1 MSTFIPPT
9 PAANQSAEQHEEP
22 SEQDSFNHLLYKVL
36 RLTSEQVQDLN
47 DWMKHRGIP
56 NVHEIIAQN
65 FRKPHALEDDLQF
78 IKKGESCYIQSN
90 VMISLSL
97 IITYIK
103 HLRYSAKT
111 KYFGSF
117 FYIQID
123 PQDYDEWRTTP
134 PEEEVHFQTPSKFG
148 SPTTPKSIATSETSE
163 SYITLTNFKKGIKR
177 DASAYPTFKNERYYN
192 TFIRHFKATAK
203 AQGLNSLMD
212 PNFTPGS
219 DEYEQQ
225 LFQEQ
230 QDFLYSV
237 LISSLKTD
245 FSEALVK
252 DHEGDAQLILELLH
266 EHHTGNSQYSRSE
279 INRITKYLTNIK
291 LDDTWRGTNE
301 SFLMHYNDQLC
312 LLDSLVDSDEKLP
325 DNTRV
330 TFLESA
336 VESVPDL
343 RRVKITDNVLQAQL
357 NSTRPITYRSYFD
370 LLKDAAFHLDQAT
383 KKGNKIRRT
392 NVHFSG
398 PNDEDEHQNPS
409 SNDPQVIQQEDVPS
423 ESPEPLS
430 YSVFQSHFQESSTP
444 STQKIFLPKPIWEKL
459 SKDQQQMIIDHNRSL
474 PKIGSSSPSTPNKSP
489 SPLPHKPTPQQTTK
503 SQQVHTHQSD
513 KSTAD
518 TAKAETIPS
527 DPLLAMVHQSIHTS
541 DDDASDITK
550 VLSTKRSRQIQV
562 CKRYLFQHANHT
574 NNQLVDRGANGGLA
588 GSDMRVIYR
597 TNRKINIS
605 GIDNHE
611 VTGLDVVTA
620 ATLLN
625 TSQGKVIGIFNEYA
639 YLGKGSSIHSS
650 GQLEW
655 FKTYVDEKSIKVG
668 GTQLITTL
676 DGYSVPLLIQDGLA
690 YATSLGRPT
699 DQDMDTYPHV
709 FFTSPDEWDPSVLD
723 HDPPPLDGLDPSQAA
738 DQFFGD
744 PMFDAY
750 GDFNE
755 RIIANLN
762 ILLDAPQGDCGSYI
776 AISSVS
782 TINLHQSSPQEPD
795 WNALRPFF
803 AWTSPSSIKDTFNVT
818 TRHGTAPHT
827 QDYIKKH
834 FKSRNPVFNIP
845 RRSEAVATDT
855 IFSDTPAVD
864 DGSTMAQFFC
874 GRDTLVCD
882 AYGIKSTKQFINT
895 LSDNIRKRGAMDTLI
910 SDGGKYEI
918 SKRVTD
924 LLRSLFIQ
932 DYQSEPYHQHQNKA
946 ENRFGLAK
954 RYTNT
959 VMNTSGC
966 PACCWLLCL
975 QYICVVL
982 NHLASPTLQG
992 ICPVQALEG
1001 TTPDIS
1007 FLLHFSFYE
1016 PVYYRI
1022 DSSEPDLNFP
1032 SSSNEKKGYWVG
1044 FADNQGDSLTWR
1056 ILTEDTQKI
1065 IIRSGVRS
1073 ALRTATNQRLASPSG
1088 EGTTL
1093 PFPIPYPQQSQ
1104 NSFPLDPLEAS
1115 TPNFEQFVKSQSGE
1129 DEDNPIPMATI
1140 DIPNLLGRSF
1150 LLPPEDNGERH
1161 MAKIID
1167 IDDHGQPLEDIK
1179 FKLKINKDQAEEIM
1193 SYNQLMDYIQKGTN
1207 AEEDPDSLFKFRDI
1221 VAHQG
1226 PLESTDP
1233 NHKGSKYNVMV
1244 EWESGEITYEPL
1256 TLISKD
1262 DPITCAVYAKKHDLL
1277 DTTGWKHL
1285 KRYAKTSKRLIRAVK
1300 QSRIR
1305 QVRASTRYQHGF
1317 QVPRDY
1323 NDAMRL
1329 DKENGNTHWQDA
1341 MDLELTQIHEY
1352 KVFKDTGKAQ
1362 FHNGKAVIPDGH
1374 QKIRVHFVYAVK
1386 HDGRFKARLVADGH
1400 LTKEPVESIY
1410 SGVVSLRSLRMVVF
1424 LSQLNNLEI
1433 WGADVGN
1440 AYLEAYTDEKL
1451 CIIAG
1456 PEFKELQGHLLIM
1469 IKALYGTR
1477 SGGARWHDRL
1487 FDILQE
1493 LKFKPSKADPDVWMR
1508 PEPGGTCYEYIAV
1521 YVDDLAI
1528 AAKDP
1533 QAFCNELKKRYNL
1546 KLKGVGPL
1554 EYHLGCTY
1562 KEDPDG
1568 TLAADPRRYVNK
1580 ILESYERMFK
1590 EKPRKSRPPLEG
1602 GDHPEMDTSE
1612 LCDEHQTKQFQTLIG
1627 QFQWLIALGRF
1638 DIAVHVMSLS
1648 RFRAQPRKG
1657 HLDRAKR
1664 IVGYLLFL
1672 PDGAIRFRTGEPD
1685 FSSLKDQ
1692 EYDWTR
1698 TVYSGACEQIPH
1710 DIPKPLGKHVQ
1721 TTHYVDANLHH
1732 DLATGKA
1739 VTAVLHFLNQ
1749 TPIDAYTK
1757 RQSTVETATYGS
1769 EFVAARTAVDQI
1781 IDIHT
1786 TLRYLGVP
1794 IRDKSYMFGDNRSVV
1809 TSSTIPNSTISKRH
1823 HLASYHRVREAIAA
1837 KFISFHWKDGKSNP
1851 ADILS
1856 KHWEFATVWPMLK
1869 PILFWRGETATQ
1881 LKGSDRI
1888 PSTTPGAEP
1897 PRDAKDSGSARSHS
1911 THLKTSSQKR
1921 P

>member
-9 PAANQSAEQHEEP
+9 PTATKSAEQHEEP
-22 SEQDSFNHLLYKVL
+22 SEQDSFNHLLFKVL

-47 DWMKHRGIP
+47 DWMKHRGFP
-56 NVHEIIAQN
+56 NVHEIIVQN
-65 FRKPHALEDDLQF
+65 FRNPHELKDDLQF
-78 IKKGESCYIQSN
+78 IRESKTYYIQAN
-90 VMISLSL
+90 VMVSLSL
-97 IITYIK
+97 MTTYIK
-103 HLRYSAKT
+103 HLRYLAKA
-111 KYFGSF
+111 KHFGPF
-117 FYIQID
+117 YYIQID
-123 PQDYDEWRTTP
+123 PQDYDEWRIST
-134 PEEEVHFQTPSKFG
+134 PEEEIHFQTPSKFG
-148 SPTTPKSIATSETSE
+148 SPATPRSMATSEASE

-177 DASAYPTFKNERYYN
+177 DASAYPIFKDERYYN

-203 AQGLNSLMD
+203 AQGLSTLMD

-312 LLDSLVDSDEKLP
+312 LLDSLVDPEEKLP

-357 NSTRPITYRSYFD
+357 DSTRPITYKSYFD

-383 KKGNKIRRT
+383 KRGNKIRRT

-398 PNDEDEHQNPS
+398 PNDEGDHQNPLS
-409 SNDPQVIQQEDVPS
+409 DDLQAIQQEDVCS
-423 ESPEPLS
+423 EPPEPLS
-430 YSVFQSHFQESSTP
+430 YSVFQSHFQGSSTS
-444 STQKIFLPKPIWEKL
+444 STQKIFLPKHIWEKL

-474 PKIGSSSPSTPNKSP
+474 PKSGSSSILTPNKSP
-489 SPLPHKPTPQQTTK
+489 SPLPHKPTPQQTAK

-513 KSTAD
+513 ESTAD
-518 TAKAETIPS
+518 STKIETTPS

-550 VLSTKRSRQIQV
+550 VLSAKRSRQIQV
-562 CKRYLFQHANHT
+562 CKHYIFQHANHT

-588 GSDMRVIYR
+588 GSDMRVIYK
-597 TNRKINIS
+597 THRKINIS

-611 VTGLDVVTA
+611 VNGLDVVTA

-625 TSQGKVIGIFNEYA
+625 TSLGKVIGIFNEYA
-639 YLGKGSSIHSS
+639 HLGKGSSIHSS

-655 FKTYVDEKSIKVG
+655 FKTHVDEKSIKVG

-676 DGYSVPLLIQDGLA
+676 DGYSVPLLIKDGLA

-699 DQDMDTYPHV
+699 DHDMDSYPHV

-723 HDPPPLDGLDPSQAA
+723 HDPPPLDGLDPSQVL
-738 DQFFGD
+738 DQPFGD

-762 ILLDAPQGDCGSYI
+762 ILLDAPPEDCRSYT
-776 AISSVS
+776 A
-782 TINLHQSSPQEPD
+782 NLHQSSSQEPD

-803 AWTSPSSIKDTFNVT
+803 AWTSPSSIQDTFNVT
-818 TRHGTAPHT
+818 TRHGIAPHT

-834 FKSRNPVFNIP
+834 FKSRNSVFNIP

-895 LSDNIRKRGAMDTLI
+895 LSDNIRNRGAMDTLI

-924 LLRSLFIQ
+924 LLRSLFIK

-1016 PVYYRI
+1016 PIYYRI

-1073 ALRTATNQRLASPSG
+1073 ALRTTTNQRLASSSG

-1093 PFPIPYPQQSQ
+1093 PFPIPYPQQSS
-1104 NSFPLDPLEAS
+1104 NSLPLDPIDAS
-1115 TPNFEQFVKSQSGE
+1115 TSNFEQFVKSQSGE
-1129 DEDNPIPMATI
+1129 DEDHPIPMTNI

-1150 LLPPEDNGERH
+1150 LLSPEDNGERY

-1167 IDDHGQPLEDIK
+1167 IDDHGQHLEDIK
-1179 FKLKINKDQAEEIM
+1179 FKLKISKDQAEEIM
-1193 SYNQLMDYIQKGTN
+1193 SYNQLMDYIQKGTD

-1256 TLISKD
+1256 ALISKD

-1305 QVRASTRYQHGF
+1305 QVRASARYQHGF

-1352 KVFKDTGKAQ
+1352 KVFRDTGKAK
-1362 FHNGKAVIPDGH
+1362 FHNGKVVTPDGF

-1386 HDGRFKARLVADGH
+1386 HDGRFKARLVVDGH

-1451 CIIAG
+1451 CIMAG

-1469 IKALYGTR
+1469 VKALYGTR

-1533 QAFCNELKKRYNL
+1533 QAFCNELKKKYNL

-1562 KEDPDG
+1562 KKDPDE

-1580 ILESYERMFK
+1580 ILESYKRMFM

-1602 GDHPEMDTSE
+1602 GDHPELDTSE

-1627 QFQWLIALGRF
+1627 QLQWLISLGHF

-1685 FSSLKDQ
+1685 FSSLRDQ

-1781 IDIHT
+1781 IDIRT

-1794 IRDKSYMFGDNRSVV
+1794 IRDMSYMFGDNRSVV

-1881 LKGSDRI
+1881 LKGIDRI
-1888 PSTTPGAEP
+1888 PSTTLGADP
-1897 PRDAKDSGSARSHS
+1897 PRDAKDSGSARPHS
-1911 THLKTSSQKR
+1911 THLETSSTNR
-1921 P
+1921 S

>member
-9 PAANQSAEQHEEP
+9 PTATKSAEQHEEP
-22 SEQDSFNHLLYKVL
+22 SEQDSFNHLLFKVL

-47 DWMKHRGIP
+47 DWMKHRGFP
-56 NVHEIIAQN
+56 NVHEIIVQN
-65 FRKPHALEDDLQF
+65 FRNPHELKDDLQF
-78 IKKGESCYIQSN
+78 IRESKTYYIQAN
-90 VMISLSL
+90 VKVSLSL
-97 IITYIK
+97 MTTYIK
-103 HLRYSAKT
+103 HLRYLAKA
-111 KYFGSF
+111 KHFGPF
-117 FYIQID
+117 YYIQID
-123 PQDYDEWRTTP
+123 PQDYDEWRIST
-134 PEEEVHFQTPSKFG
+134 PEEEIHFQTPSKFG
-148 SPTTPKSIATSETSE
+148 SPATPRSMATSEASE
-163 SYITLTNFKKGIKR
+163 SYITLTNFKKGLKR
-177 DASAYPTFKNERYYN
+177 DASAYPIFKNERYYN

-203 AQGLNSLMD
+203 AQGLSTLMD

-219 DEYEQQ
+219 DEYGQQ

-301 SFLMHYNDQLC
+301 SFLMHYNDQLR
-312 LLDSLVDSDEKLP
+312 LLDSLVDPEEKLP

-357 NSTRPITYRSYFD
+357 DSTRPITYKSYFD

-383 KKGNKIRRT
+383 KRGNKIRRT

-398 PNDEDEHQNPS
+398 PNDEEDHQNPLS
-409 SNDPQVIQQEDVPS
+409 DDLQAIQQEDVCS
-423 ESPEPLS
+423 EPPEPLN
-430 YSVFQSHFQESSTP
+430 YSVFQSHFQGSSTS
-444 STQKIFLPKPIWEKL
+444 STQKIFLPKHIWEKL
-459 SKDQQQMIIDHNRSL
+459 SKNQQQMIIDHNRSL
-474 PKIGSSSPSTPNKSP
+474 PKSGSSSISTPNKSP
-489 SPLPHKPTPQQTTK
+489 SPLPHKPTPQQTAK

-513 KSTAD
+513 ESTAD
-518 TAKAETIPS
+518 STKIETTPS

-550 VLSTKRSRQIQV
+550 VLSAKRSRQIQV
-562 CKRYLFQHANHT
+562 CKHYIFQHANHT

-588 GSDMRVIYR
+588 GSDMRVIYK
-597 TNRKINIS
+597 THRKINIS

-611 VTGLDVVTA
+611 VNGLDVVTA

-625 TSQGKVIGIFNEYA
+625 TSLGKVIGIFNEYA
-639 YLGKGSSIHSS
+639 HLGKGSSIHSS

-655 FKTYVDEKSIKVG
+655 FKTHVDEKSIKVG

-676 DGYSVPLLIQDGLA
+676 DGYSVPLLIKDGLA

-699 DQDMDTYPHV
+699 DHDMDSYPHV

-723 HDPPPLDGLDPSQAA
+723 HDPPPLDGLDPSQVL
-738 DQFFGD
+738 DQPFGD
-744 PMFDAY
+744 PMSDAY

-755 RIIANLN
+755 CIIANLN
-762 ILLDAPQGDCGSYI
+762 ILLDAPPEDCRSYT
-776 AISSVS
+776 A
-782 TINLHQSSPQEPD
+782 NLHQSSSQEPD

-803 AWTSPSSIKDTFNVT
+803 AWTSPSSIQDTFNVT
-818 TRHGTAPHT
+818 TRHGIAPHT

-864 DGSTMAQFFC
+864 DGSTIAQFFC

-882 AYGIKSTKQFINT
+882 AYGIKSTKQIINT

-918 SKRVTD
+918 SKRVAD
-924 LLRSLFIQ
+924 LLRSLFIK

-1016 PVYYRI
+1016 PIYYRI

-1073 ALRTATNQRLASPSG
+1073 ALRTTTNQRLASSSG

-1093 PFPIPYPQQSQ
+1093 PFPIPYPQQSS
-1104 NSFPLDPLEAS
+1104 NSLPLDPIDAS

-1129 DEDNPIPMATI
+1129 DEDHPIPMTNI

-1150 LLPPEDNGERH
+1150 LLSPEDNGERY

-1167 IDDHGQPLEDIK
+1167 IDDHGQHLEDIK
-1179 FKLKINKDQAEEIM
+1179 FKLKTSKDQAEEIM
-1193 SYNQLMDYIQKGTN
+1193 SYNQLMDYIQKGTD

-1233 NHKGSKYNVMV
+1233 NHKGSKYNVVV

-1256 TLISKD
+1256 ALISKD

-1305 QVRASTRYQHGF
+1305 QVRASARYQHGF

-1352 KVFKDTGKAQ
+1352 KVFRDTGKAK
-1362 FHNGKAVIPDGH
+1362 FHNGKVVTPDGF

-1451 CIIAG
+1451 CIMAG

-1469 IKALYGTR
+1469 VKALYGTH

-1533 QAFCNELKKRYNL
+1533 QAFCNELKKKYNL

-1554 EYHLGCTY
+1554 EYHLGRTY
-1562 KEDPDG
+1562 KKDPDE

-1580 ILESYERMFK
+1580 ILESYERMFM

-1602 GDHPEMDTSE
+1602 GDHPELDTSE

-1627 QFQWLIALGRF
+1627 QLQWLISLGRF

-1685 FSSLKDQ
+1685 FSSLRDQ

-1739 VTAVLHFLNQ
+1739 VTAVFHFLNQ

-1781 IDIHT
+1781 IDIRT

-1794 IRDKSYMFGDNRSVV
+1794 IRDMSYMFGDNRSVV

-1897 PRDAKDSGSARSHS
+1897 PRDAKDSGSARPHS
-1911 THLKTSSQKR
+1911 THLETSSTNR

>member
-9 PAANQSAEQHEEP
+9 PAATKSAEQHEEP
-22 SEQDSFNHLLYKVL
+22 SEQDSFNHLLFNVL

-47 DWMKHRGIP
+47 DWMIHRGTP
-56 NVHEIIAQN
+56 NIHEVIVQS
-65 FRKPHALEDDLQF
+65 FRRPHALEDDLHF
-78 IKKGESCYIQSN
+78 IRDNKTCYIKAH

-97 IITYIK
+97 MIAYIK
-103 HLRYSAKT
+103 HLRHSGKAT
-111 KYFGSF
+111 HFGPF
-117 FYIQID
+117 YYIQID
-123 PQDYDEWRTTP
+123 PQDYDEWRIET
-134 PEEEVHFQTPSKFG
+134 PEEEIHFQTPSKLG
-148 SPTTPKSIATSETSE
+148 SPATPRSMATSVASE

-177 DASAYPTFKNERYYN
+177 DASAYPIFKNERYYN
-192 TFIRHFKATAK
+192 TFICHFKATAK
-203 AQGLNSLMD
+203 AQGLNTLMD

-301 SFLMHYNDQLC
+301 SFLMHYNDQLR
-312 LLDSLVDSDEKLP
+312 LLDSLVDPEEKLP

-357 NSTRPITYRSYFD
+357 DSTRPITYRSYFD

-383 KKGNKIRRT
+383 KRGNKIRRT

-398 PNDEDEHQNPS
+398 PNDEGDHQNPLS
-409 SNDPQVIQQEDVPS
+409 DDLQAIQQEDVCS
-423 ESPEPLS
+423 EPPEPLS
-430 YSVFQSHFQESSTP
+430 YSVFQSHFQGSSTS
-444 STQKIFLPKPIWEKL
+444 STQKIFLPKHIWEKL

-474 PKIGSSSPSTPNKSP
+474 PKSGSSSTLTPNKSP
-489 SPLPHKPTPQQTTK
+489 SPLPHKPTPQQTAK

-513 KSTAD
+513 ESTAD
-518 TAKAETIPS
+518 STKIETTSS
-527 DPLLAMVHQSIHTS
+527 DPLLAMVHQSIHPS

-550 VLSTKRSRQIQV
+550 VLSAKRSRQIQV
-562 CKRYLFQHANHT
+562 CKHYIFQHANHT

-588 GSDMRVIYR
+588 GSDMRVIYK
-597 TNRKINIS
+597 THRKINIS

-611 VTGLDVVTA
+611 VNGLDVVTA

-625 TSQGKVIGIFNEYA
+625 TSLGKVIGIFNEYA
-639 YLGKGSSIHSS
+639 HLGKGSSIHSS

-655 FKTYVDEKSIKVG
+655 FKTHVDEKSIKVG

-676 DGYSVPLLIQDGLA
+676 DGYSVPLLIKDGLA

-699 DQDMDTYPHV
+699 DHDMDSYPHV

-723 HDPPPLDGLDPSQAA
+723 HDPPPLDGLDPSQML
-738 DQFFGD
+738 DQPFGD

-762 ILLDAPQGDCGSYI
+762 ILLDAPPEDCRSYT
-776 AISSVS
+776 A
-782 TINLHQSSPQEPD
+782 NLHQSSSQEPD

-803 AWTSPSSIKDTFNVT
+803 AWTSPSSIQDTFNVT
-818 TRHGTAPHT
+818 TRHGIAPHT

-924 LLRSLFIQ
+924 LLRSLFIK

-1016 PVYYRI
+1016 PIYYRI

-1073 ALRTATNQRLASPSG
+1073 ALRTTTNQRLASSSG

-1104 NSFPLDPLEAS
+1104 LSLPLDPLDES
-1115 TPNFEQFVKSQSGE
+1115 NPTFEHFVNSQSGE
-1129 DEDNPIPMATI
+1129 DEDNPIPMTNI

-1161 MAKIID
+1161 MAKVID

-1179 FKLKINKDQAEEIM
+1179 FKLKIHKDQAEEIM
-1193 SYNQLMDYIQKGTN
+1193 SYNQLMDYIQKGTD

-1233 NHKGSKYNVMV
+1233 DHKGSRYNVMV

-1256 TLISKD
+1256 ALISKD

-1305 QVRASTRYQHGF
+1305 QVRASARYQHGF

-1329 DKENGNTHWQDA
+1329 DKENGNTQWQDA
-1341 MDLELTQIHEY
+1341 VDLELTQIHEY
-1352 KVFKDTGKAQ
+1352 KVFKDTGKAR
-1362 FHNGKAVIPDGH
+1362 FHNGKAVIPDGY

-1580 ILESYERMFK
+1580 ILESYERMFN

-1627 QFQWLIALGRF
+1627 QLQWLISLGRF

-1672 PDGAIRFRTGEPD
+1672 PDGANRFRTEEPD

-1692 EYDWTR
+1692 EYDWTKNI
-1698 TVYSGACEQIPH
+1698 YSGTCEQIPH
-1710 DIPKPLGKHVQ
+1710 DIPKPLGKHGQ
-1721 TTHYVDANLHH
+1721 TTHYVDAKLHH
-1732 DLATGKA
+1732 DPTTGKA

-1749 TPIDAYTK
+1749 TPIDAY
-1757 RQSTVETATYGS
+1757 
-1769 EFVAARTAVDQI
+1769 
-1781 IDIHT
+1781 
-1786 TLRYLGVP
+1786 
-1794 IRDKSYMFGDNRSVV
+1794 
-1809 TSSTIPNSTISKRH
+1809 SKRH
-1823 HLASYHRVREAIAA
+1823 HLVSYHRFREAIAT
-1837 KFISFHWKDGKSNP
+1837 KYISFHWKDGKSNP
-1851 ADILS
+1851 TDILS

-1897 PRDAKDSGSARSHS
+1897 PRDARDSGSARSHS
-1911 THLKTSSQKR
+1911 THLETSSSDR
-1921 P
+1921 PKWSPTRSSTRVPRPNIRYVHAMDVTHAKFHARNARTAVPK